1 MTGMLYI
8 GLCTGNIVG
17 PQVYL
22 KKESPYYK
30 TQVYLWRDGTERRL
44 IDSGLTVNLIILC
57 IMAGLILLQTL
68 YLIYLNKRNV
78 KRREAMGKKGRAVD
92 YSLED
97 SSKWA
102 SMRAQSNEQR
112 FVNGEDDVGVSHV
125 EQTQAQHNESA
136 FDDKTDLEN
145 EDFIYSL

>member
-1 MTGMLYI
+1 
-8 GLCTGNIVG
+8 
-17 PQVYL
+17 
-22 KKESPYYK
+22 
-30 TQVYLWRDGTERRL
+30 
-44 IDSGLTVNLIILC
+44 
-57 IMAGLILLQTL
+57 MAGLILLQTL
-68 YLIYLNKRNV
+68 YLAYLNKRNI

-102 SMRAQSNEQR
+102 SMRAQNNEQR
-112 FVNGEDDVGVSHV
+112 FVNGDDDAAGVAHV
-125 EQTQAQHNESA
+125 EQTQNAAFNEHA